1 MADAGILS
9 FLTGLVSV
17 VVLNIVLSGDNAI
30 VVAMAAA
37 GLPRRQQKRVILAG
51 TAIAFVCRVLFSL
64 VAVKLLQIVG
74 LLLAGGF
81 LLLWVAWKM
90 WRDMHPAGAAG
101 DDPAVGGLRAHKT
114 MLAAILQITVA
125 DVSMSLDNVL
135 AVAGAARDD
144 FALLVFG
151 LLLSIGLMGFA
162 AGLIARLLERWRW
175 LGYLGVGFVVVV
187 ALEMIWEGGFDVLDA
202 VNGTS

>member
-74 LLLAGGF
+74 LLL
-81 LLLWVAWKM
+81 
-90 WRDMHPAGAAG
+90 
-101 DDPAVGGLRAHKT
+101 
-114 MLAAILQITVA
+114 
-125 DVSMSLDNVL
+125 S
-135 AVAGAARDD
+135 
-144 FALLVFG
+144 
-151 LLLSIGLMGFA
+151 
-162 AGLIARLLERWRW
+162 
-175 LGYLGVGFVVVV
+175 
-187 ALEMIWEGGFDVLDA
+187 EMR
-202 VNGTS
+202 

>member
-1 MADAGILS
+1 MPDTGTAS

-17 VVLNIVLSGDNAI
+17 VVLNVVLSGDNAV

-37 GLPRRQQKRVILAG
+37 GLPKAQQRKVILIG
-51 TAIAFVCRVLFSL
+51 IGIAFVCRVLFSL
-64 VAVKLLQIVG
+64 VAVKLLQVVG

-90 WRDMHPAGAAG
+90 WRDLRPAAA
-101 DDPAVGGLRAHKT
+101 PADSPTPTGVRHKT
-114 MLAAILQITVA
+114 TLAAVLQITVA

-135 AVAGAARDD
+135 AVAGAARNN
-144 FALLVFG
+144 FPLLVFG
-151 LLLSIGLMGFA
+151 LLLSIGLMGLA
-162 AGLIARLLERWRW
+162 ASLIARLLERWRW
-175 LGYLGVGFVVVV
+175 LGYLGVGFVVLV

-202 VNGTS
+202 VNGHS